1 LREGALDRVRAGET
15 TLEEVE
21 RVLGE
26 VTDDGVAVASTAAG
40 PPTILLADDD
50 AMLRYLATSILEAG
64 GYRVVQVR
72 DGVDALEVIATGQ
85 DVSLLVTDLHM
96 PNMNGEE
103 LVTRLRSRAN
113 TSLLPM
119 IVLTGS
125 DEYETE
131 ARLMDAGADDY
142 IRKPIDP
149 PRFLARVK
157 AALRRAGVS

>member
-1 LREGALDRVRAGET
+1 VRAGET

-26 VTDDGVAVASTAAG
+26 VSDDGVAVASAVAG